1 MDYMKLKLSIYESY
15 GNGEMTSE
23 ACSHLIDSLDMKYGE
38 SIAEEAVNAENDFI
52 NASLKVF
59 TESAGEEVLT
69 EAAKDFGA
77 KIKAA
82 WEKFKAWIKKIIEKI
97 LNLGKKPEQQKAEIK
112 VPNALDKALGD
123 AKKWIAKL
131 GGAKTVGAMAAAV
144 AGIVSST
151 ALIIKNR
158 KLKGTVGAKTYEYE
172 KFKKDQA
179 DLVKQMQDAAL
190 KAQQEIENL
199 KTQNDQLMGIGLDL
213 TSNNVSLKVKLD
225 DAEKRLAAA
234 QAKAKE
240 DTDRLAR
247 KNDDQKQTIG
257 VQQIKIGDQKD
268 EIAKLK
274 KEVEDLKKQIS
285 DAKKSKPENQKKVD
299 NTSGENVTDS
309 KIISAS
315 TGLVNAVTQ
324 TVIGL
329 LPQYSSKTIDDM
341 DAKIP
346 TRVTPLGLIQ
356 LTEQDN
362 PDMRIL
368 MDESSSI
375 YWAGSAI
382 YSYINNLSTP
392 KATIAYYLKKYDE
405 IGKEVYKSVGDISSP
420 AWKVF
425 KNRLNSKY
433 NLDTND
439 GVNAFVHDY
448 SNGTGE
454 ISSFIKDA
462 INEAKKA
469 TSYYQK
475 YKSMSENDHK
485 FDQNKVE
492 AALKDYRESDTAAN
506 NAAVMKKTIEFMIHD
521 LKKKTHKYKENII

>member
-1 MDYMKLKLSIYESY
+1 MDYMKLKLAIYESY
-15 GNGEMTSE
+15 GNGELTSE
-23 ACSHLIDSLDMKYGE
+23 ACSHLIDNLDEKYGE
-38 SIAEEAVNAENDFI
+38 SIAEEAANAENDFI

-59 TESAGEEVLT
+59 TESAGEEALT
-69 EAAKDFGA
+69 EAAKNFGA

-97 LNLGKKPEQQKAEIK
+97 LSLGKKPEQQKSKIQ
-112 VPNALDKALGD
+112 VPKALDKALSD

-144 AGIVSST
+144 AGILSST

-158 KLKGTVGAKTYEYE
+158 KLKETVGAKIYEYE
-172 KFKKDQA
+172 KFKKEQA
-179 DLVKQMQDAAL
+179 DLVKDMQDAAL
-190 KAQQEIENL
+190 NAQKEIENL
-199 KTQNDQLMGIGLDL
+199 KAKNTQLKNIGQDFAD
-213 TSNNVSLKVKLD
+213 SNANLQTKLD
-225 DAEKRLAAA
+225 NAEKRLAVAE
-234 QAKAKE
+234 AKAKA
-240 DTDRLAR
+240 DVASLDR
-247 KNDDQKQTIG
+247 KNDNQKQTIG
-257 VQQIKIGDQKD
+257 EQQIKISDQKD
-268 EIAKLK
+268 EIEKLK

-299 NTSGENVTDS
+299 NASGENVTDS

-315 TGLVNAVTQ
+315 TGLVNAVTK
-324 TVIGL
+324 TVAGL

-346 TRVTPLGLIQ
+346 TRVTPLGIIQ

-382 YSYINNLSTP
+382 RNYINNLSTP

-425 KNRLNSKY
+425 ENRLNSKY

-492 AALKDYRESDTAAN
+492 TALKDYRESDTAAN

-521 LKKKTHKYKENII
+521 LKKKTHKYKEDII